1 MRVLVAVALGLAL
14 AACSPPQPAA
24 NGPEAVIR
32 AVYAAATDRAAHGQV
47 TSVDDVPLSDALAAS
62 IREASAAAEANNEPF
77 IDGDLVLACQDCSA
91 LSGLAMGATT
101 PPANGRAVVEARF
114 TVDAA
119 ARVESFD
126 MAETPQGWRIDNI
139 RSADGYDLRKAA
151 SDEIASASRSC
162 TEQRGA
168 EEAARLAAQCTQVSP
183 ATHPPCNAANA
194 CGMIEAEIH
203 RGCGMLDAAQ
213 RPAFCNESQAP

>member
-24 NGPEAVIR
+24 DRVEAVIR
-32 AVYAAATDRAAHGQV
+32 AVYAAATGRAAHGQV

-62 IREASAAAEANNEPF
+62 IREASAVAEANNEPF
-77 IDGDLVLACQDCSA
+77 IDGDIVLACQDCSA
-91 LSGLAMGATT
+91 VGGLAIATTT
-101 PPANGRAVVEARF
+101 PPANGRAVVEAHF

-119 ARVESFD
+119 VRVESFD
-126 MAETPQGWRIDNI
+126 MVETPQGWRIDNI
-139 RSADGYDLRKAA
+139 RSADGYDLRRAA

-168 EEAARLAAQCTQVSP
+168 EEAVRLAAQCTQVSP
-183 ATHPPCNAANA
+183 ATHPPCNAANSCA
-194 CGMIEAEIH
+194 MMEGEIR
-203 RGCGMLDAAQ
+203 RGCGMLEAAQ
-213 RPAFCNESQAP
+213 RPAFCNADEAP